1 MARFKKMLVSEDG
14 QSTTEYALVILAVV
28 ALAAVLGTVG
38 VKGMSEFVTKVFAR
52 LMESVG

>member
-1 MARFKKMLVSEDG
+1 MVRLKKMLVSEGG

-28 ALAAVLGTVG
+28 ALAAVLSTVG